1 MATRRPTPSLQHGLQ
16 WRVLGAVVVLW
27 AAVAATTWYRM
38 SQQVDD
44 LLDGHLAQGMAL
56 LMALQVQDHEFD
68 EMLTADHIAV
78 DSSTPEGEVPRWS
91 GTQAAELALHRY
103 ATKAVFQVWYQGQL
117 LLKSTDAPVEPL
129 AELRQGFSD
138 TTVNGVHWRV
148 YTAPAVRP
156 ESYVIMAESIE
167 ARHDIVNAV
176 MRDSWLPLI
185 AGLPL
190 LAFAIWV
197 AVRQGLVPLNRL
209 GAQVSA
215 RKPESLDPIDADE
228 SPRELAPLI
237 QALNQLFVR
246 MRNSLESERRFTSDA
261 AHELRTPI
269 AGIRAQAQAAL
280 TVSDAGQRRQ
290 ALVGTLEGCDHAARL
305 VDQLLQLA
313 RLEGGR
319 SNGDARRVVDVHQV
333 ARDEVGEAAAS
344 AFETGHELV
353 LDAGPDRSGPWVL
366 AADPVLLGILLRN
379 LIDNALRYSPP
390 GSTVQV
396 TLAGPDGKGRRSV
409 SVEDSG
415 PGLPPALMQRL
426 GERFFRARQNDAP
439 GSGLGWSVIRRIC
452 RAYDLAVQVDRSP
465 QWGGLRVTMSWL
477 PDPALTLADADGAQG
492 HRRARSA
499 LSSEGAATSG
509 RSTEPVLADPNGPLQ
524 DWAI

>member
-1 MATRRPTPSLQHGLQ
+1 MFTRRPTPSLQHGLQ
-16 WRVLGAVVVLW
+16 WRVLGAVIVLW

-78 DSSTPEGEVPRWS
+78 DSTTPDGQAPRWS
-91 GTQAAELALHRY
+91 GTESAEVALHRY

-138 TTVNGVHWRV
+138 TTVNGVQWRV

-167 ARHDIVNAV
+167 ARHEIVNAV

-190 LAFAIWV
+190 LAFAIWL

-280 TVSDAGQRRQ
+280 TVSDSGQRRQ
-290 ALVGTLEGCDHAARL
+290 ALEGTLAGCDHAARL

-319 SNGDARRVVDVHQV
+319 SGSDSRRVVDVYAV

-344 AFETGHELV
+344 AFESGHELV
-353 LDAGPDRSGPWVL
+353 FEADADQAGPWLL

-379 LIDNALRYSPP
+379 LIDNSLRYSPP

-396 TLAGPDGKGRRSV
+396 TLKGLDARERLSV
-409 SVEDSG
+409 AVEDSG

-439 GSGLGWSVIRRIC
+439 GSGLGWSIVRRIS
-452 RAYDLAVQVDRSP
+452 RALDLDVQVDRSP
-465 QWGGLRVTMSWL
+465 QWGGLRVTLSWT
-477 PDPALTLADADGAQG
+477 PDPSLALAPAPAPTAS
-492 HRRARSA
+492 HRERVAPA
-499 LSSEGAATSG
+499 
-509 RSTEPVLADPNGPLQ
+509 EPVLADPHGTVQ

>member
-1 MATRRPTPSLQHGLQ
+1 MTARRFNQSLQQGLQ
-16 WRVLGAVVVLW
+16 WRVLGAVVALW

-38 SQQVDD
+38 SEQVDD

-78 DSSTPEGEVPRWS
+78 DEGTPDGRPPQWS
-91 GTQAAELALHRY
+91 GTDAAELALHKY

-117 LLKSTDAPVEPL
+117 LLKSTDAPTAPL
-129 AELRQGFSD
+129 AELKPGFSD
-138 TTVNGVHWRV
+138 TNVKGVAWRV

-156 ESYVIMAESIE
+156 DSYVIMAESIE

-176 MRDSWLPLI
+176 LRDSWLPLI

-190 LAFAIWV
+190 LAFAIWL

-215 RKPESLDPIDADE
+215 RKPEALDPIDADE

-280 TVSDAGQRRQ
+280 TVNDRHERHQ
-290 ALVGTLEGCDHAARL
+290 ALIGTLEGCDHAARL

-313 RLEGGR
+313 RLEGAR
-319 SNGDARRVVDVHQV
+319 ANGEVHRQVVDVLAV
-333 ARDEVGEAAAS
+333 AREEVVEAAA
-344 AFETGHELV
+344 ATFESGHELV
-353 LDAGPDRSGPWVL
+353 LETDPDHAGAWAL

-379 LIDNALRYSPP
+379 LIDNALRYSPA

-396 TLAGPDGKGRRSV
+396 TLAGPDAQGRLSV
-409 SVEDSG
+409 SVDDSG

-439 GSGLGWSVIRRIC
+439 GSGLGWSIVRRIA
-452 RAYDLAVQVDRSP
+452 RAFELEVQVGRSST
-465 QWGGLRVTMSWL
+465 WGGLRVTLSWPHVPARVL
-477 PDPALTLADADGAQG
+477 PGSVPAEAEAVASTPPSRAVMPSEPLVGLTIDE
-492 HRRARSA
+492 R
-499 LSSEGAATSG
+499 
-509 RSTEPVLADPNGPLQ
+509 
-524 DWAI
+524 DWVI